1 MKLYSCTTTAKPGV
15 LQLAAV
21 SNLTSAFTEMQSYS
35 HYHPSK
41 GYWWQFR
48 NQQEQT
54 EQQKKEKE
62 KVINIVFTVS
72 TGHCLCSK
80 HQASQKD
87 EGEELAI
94 IRVPKCI

>member
-1 MKLYSCTTTAKPGV
+1 MKPYFCTITANFCA

-62 KVINIVFTVS
+62 KVIIV
-72 TGHCLCSK
+72 
-80 HQASQKD
+80 
-87 EGEELAI
+87 I
-94 IRVPKCI
+94 